1 GYLLDEL
8 VDLRRLHIAP
18 LPVDFVGQQLVA
30 AAASVLQLGDDLV
43 HGRVDDRLDAPLA
56 ALGDEVERHHVAL
69 DADVSLADRR
79 QPVVL
84 VLLGVALGADAEE
97 AEVQQTHRAR
107 QHAVAVEVRP
117 GQPLGA
123 LAPDCGESAGEL
135 EHVVELLAV
144 APLPPGRVVQ
154 VLPAPG
160 GVGAHGLQMAV
171 LVGADPYVGPRRRDG
186 QRPDAG
192 DRLSFGNAR
201 PVAVQIHEPSAGLA
215 ARETR
220 VVAGHTAQTGHGQ
233 TFARSHT
240 RQNAPR
246 NAPGAQEPQPKAG
259 APRFWQGVLAK
270 TTP

>member
-1 GYLLDEL
+1 
-8 VDLRRLHIAP
+8 
-18 LPVDFVGQQLVA
+18 
-30 AAASVLQLGDDLV
+30 
-43 HGRVDDRLDAPLA
+43 
-56 ALGDEVERHHVAL
+56 
-69 DADVSLADRR
+69 
-79 QPVVL
+79 
-84 VLLGVALGADAEE
+84 GADAEE

-270 TTP
+270 TTPCRNFELANYLLFSAASWRTSLALALPSWALASARASVASRCALPFSSWA